1 MLAFVG
7 VEFRWVGVDD
17 YLGGGAFA
25 VDLPGAGG
33 VDGFAVDRG
42 PLGDG
47 FEDAELFGVG
57 EAGGGE
63 GDVEE
68 EVAVLA
74 DDVD

>member
-1 MLAFVG
+1 M
-7 VEFRWVGVDD
+7 
-17 YLGGGAFA
+17 
-25 VDLPGAGG
+25 DLPGARG
-33 VDGFAVDRG
+33 VDGFAVDAR

-74 DDVD
+74 DDVDQEVDDFFWRLVGGA